1 MRSTDS
7 NPSLNLHLEKSTV
20 IMKTLSDM
28 TITQF
33 TILWQH
39 AGYAYISSRGN
50 YYLKLGLSLTSN
62 FTLYF
67 CLMMDKT
74 EQFFV
79 QLFSSSLFAIA
90 IVSLL
95 LQS

>member
-1 MRSTDS
+1 M
-7 NPSLNLHLEKSTV
+7 
-20 IMKTLSDM
+20 MKTLSDI

-39 AGYAYISSRGN
+39 ADYAYISSRDN
-50 YYLKLGLSLTSN
+50 YYLKLGLSLISI
-62 FTLYF
+62 FKLYF
-67 CLMMDKT
+67 RLMMDNT
-74 EQFFV
+74 EQYFL